1 MINCFSKRMD
11 NIKGLKDGECCMDD
25 TWILSKKVNG
35 KYLKY
40 RNQILEYTN
49 NDMNLKLDNE
59 KQVYIALFDIPLKSD
74 IIGYQV
80 QSLALVFGLN
90 THIYHGSGEVI
101 TELEE
106 NSNVKKA
113 MQSLL
118 ISGSQVL
125 PYMELTDDVEF
136 YNSDYIRVYLKTG
149 QGIYFKEL
157 KETTKENDFIKMLMN
172 HVLKEI
178 AKTGK
183 L

>member
-1 MINCFSKRMD
+1 MINYFNRTMD
-11 NIKGLKDGECCMDD
+11 SINGLKDGKCCMDD
-25 TWILSKKVNG
+25 TLILSKKVND

-49 NDMNLKLDNE
+49 TDMNLKLDNE

-74 IIGYQV
+74 IIGYQT

-90 THIYHGSGEVI
+90 THIYHGSGDVM
-101 TELEE
+101 TELEK

-118 ISGSQVL
+118 ISSSQVL
-125 PYMELTDDVEF
+125 THMELTDDVEF
-136 YNSDYIRVYLKTG
+136 YNSDYIRVYLKTRK
-149 QGIYFKEL
+149 GIYFKEL
-157 KETTKENDFIKMLMN
+157 KETTKENDFMKMLMN